1 MNEII
6 NKIYNRIYNRIHN
19 SHSRTKIVNRRINLN
34 CLKMNYLHSY
44 NCQMCLILTLLCRMI
59 HSIGLILI
67 WAKE

>member
-1 MNEII
+1 MIEII
-6 NKIYNRIYNRIHN
+6 NRIYKFYF
-19 SHSRTKIVNRRINLN
+19 RTMIINRRINLN